1 MACCMQEVWKIIPT
15 QHTTYRKY
23 YDLLRPNKEMGGST
37 MTNQIPTPTVL
48 EYIAWLESNLTKW
61 VWNVTT
67 DDEVE
72 NKFKTYIGR
81 IGHAG
86 SGFFYLKE
94 EEE

>member
-1 MACCMQEVWKIIPT
+1 
-15 QHTTYRKY
+15 
-23 YDLLRPNKEMGGST
+23 
-37 MTNQIPTPTVL
+37 MTSQIPTPTVL
-48 EYIAWLESNLTKW
+48 EYIAWLESNLSKW

-86 SGFFYLKE
+86 SGFFYLKGE
-94 EEE
+94 EE